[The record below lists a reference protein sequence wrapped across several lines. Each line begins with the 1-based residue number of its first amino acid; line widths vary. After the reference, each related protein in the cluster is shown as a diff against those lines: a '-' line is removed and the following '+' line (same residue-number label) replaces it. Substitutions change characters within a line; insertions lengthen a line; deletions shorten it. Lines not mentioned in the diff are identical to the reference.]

1 MKKNRAQ
8 SSLEFLYTSSFM
20 VLVMVLCTIVYYQSS
35 RDAAS
40 LSAYAEARRICQSVA
55 SLISAVDAAGDGTS
69 AAFVRPSS
77 LAGENYTIY
86 VMGPNRSIAVAY
98 AAQGAGC
105 LFSTTAISNGSASSF
120 NMTKDSEIRKIN
132 GGVLVG

>member
-1 MKKNRAQ
+1 MRAQ

-20 VLVMVLCTIVYYQSS
+20 VLVMVLCSIIYYQSS
-35 RDAAS
+35 LDAAN
-40 LSAYAEARRICQSVA
+40 LAAYAESKRICQSVA
-55 SLISAVDAAGDGTS
+55 SIISAVDAAGEGTV
-69 AAFVRPSS
+69 AYFRRPAS
-77 LAGENYTIY
+77 LADRDYTIY

-98 AAQGAGC
+98 AAQGVGC

-120 NMTKDSEIRKIN
+120 NITADSAIRKIN